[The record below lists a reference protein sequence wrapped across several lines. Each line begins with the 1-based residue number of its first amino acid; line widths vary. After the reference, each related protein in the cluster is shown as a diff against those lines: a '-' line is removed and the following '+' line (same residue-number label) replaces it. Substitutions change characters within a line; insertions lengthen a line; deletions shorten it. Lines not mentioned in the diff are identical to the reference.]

1 MNWPNF
7 STTIDLYLAG
17 AIYTVSVFVT
27 VIWLRRT
34 LTRNEQRIKATEGQI
49 AARILL
55 IVLSLLILCY
65 LIDLAFW
72 SVVGLILA
80 ILILGL
86 GIGGEPGGVIAMP
99 FVLGALFI
107 REFVLG
113 FPGLVLEPEPM
124 RATAKQETD
133 IDPLIGQQVVT
144 ISPLRPTGSI
154 VYEGRILPAAS
165 EAGRFVDS
173 DTAVSVTGFRNGIYL
188 VETISE
194 ELIDRQRR
202 GE

>member
-1 MNWPNF
+1 
-7 STTIDLYLAG
+7 
-17 AIYTVSVFVT
+17 
-27 VIWLRRT
+27 
-34 LTRNEQRIKATEGQI
+34 
-49 AARILL
+49 
-55 IVLSLLILCY
+55 
-65 LIDLAFW
+65 
-72 SVVGLILA
+72 
-80 ILILGL
+80 
-86 GIGGEPGGVIAMP
+86 
-99 FVLGALFI
+99 
-107 REFVLG
+107 
-113 FPGLVLEPEPM
+113 M

>member
-55 IVLSLLILCY
+55 IVLSLLIPCY

-99 FVLGALFI
+99 FVLG
-107 REFVLG
+107 RYSSGSSCWVSG
-113 FPGLVLEPEPM
+113 FGSG
-124 RATAKQETD
+124 TGTD
-133 IDPLIGQQVVT
+133 A
-144 ISPLRPTGSI
+144 SNRKTG
-154 VYEGRILPAAS
+154 
-165 EAGRFVDS
+165 D
-173 DTAVSVTGFRNGIYL
+173 
-188 VETISE
+188 
-194 ELIDRQRR
+194 
-202 GE
+202 